1 MIFGSLKNVFLVQ
14 HIIPSE
20 FLMLQAQI
28 IFLVASMYF
37 QYIYVNLSVHY
48 SVIQNGTRDRNLIFG
63 NSLNSLSNGPN

>member
-1 MIFGSLKNVFLVQ
+1 MIFGSLKNVCLVQ
-14 HIIPSE
+14 HIIPSD

-48 SVIQNGTRDRNLIFG
+48 SVIQNSTRDRNLIFG

>member
-28 IFLVASMYF
+28 IFLVASMYV

-48 SVIQNGTRDRNLIFG
+48 SVIQNSTRDRNLIFG
-63 NSLNSLSNGPN
+63 NSLNSLSN